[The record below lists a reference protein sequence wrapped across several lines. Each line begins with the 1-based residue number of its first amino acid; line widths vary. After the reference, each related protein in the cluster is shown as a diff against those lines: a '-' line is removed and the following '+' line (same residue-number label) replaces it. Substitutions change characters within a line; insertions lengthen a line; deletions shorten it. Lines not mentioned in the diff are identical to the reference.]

1 MTSFAAGP
9 RRPGSPPRPH
19 AVIAGTGRAG
29 TSFLVRFL
37 EACGLDTGP
46 PDQYFDPRARAGLER
61 NLLSEDA
68 PYVVKDPWLFAYC
81 DQIDPSAIEVEALLV
96 PVRELAAAAT
106 SRILQE
112 RIAMADGI
120 WSDLPVSDVN
130 GVIAGGA
137 VYSLDPVDEARIL
150 AVGFHRLI
158 LWATVRRIPLFLMEF
173 PRIVNDGE
181 YLIDTLWPWLGAHCE
196 RDRAMRA
203 FTSVADPDLVRV
215 EGALVPGP
223 EGRQGDAEQLDR
235 AAMSVLLKE
244 REALLTTTRD
254 ELARTEGRLT
264 EAEQRLGDAERHLA
278 ETQDRLAASE
288 HGVSER
294 EELLG
299 SRLAAAESELA
310 QRSVALA
317 RTERALDAATTEVRA
332 VQGTWSWRVTRPI
345 RALRGDGRTRRDE
358 LRQDQSP

>member
-1 MTSFAAGP
+1 
-9 RRPGSPPRPH
+9 
-19 AVIAGTGRAG
+19 VIAGTGRAG

-46 PDQYFDPRARAGLER
+46 PDQFFDPRARAGLER
-61 NLLSEDA
+61 NLLDEDA

-81 DQIDPSAIEVEALLV
+81 DQIDPGAIEVEALLV

-112 RIAMADGI
+112 RIAMADSF
-120 WSDLPVSDVN
+120 WSDLPASDVH

-158 LWATVRRIPLFLMEF
+158 LWATVRRIPLFLVEF

-215 EGALVPGP
+215 EGALPPGP
-223 EGRQGDAEQLDR
+223 EGRRADAEQLDR
-235 AAMSVLLKE
+235 AAMNVLLKE
-244 REALLTTTRD
+244 REALLSVMRD
-254 ELARTEGRLT
+254 ELALTQQRLT

-278 ETQDRLAASE
+278 ETQVRFAASE
-288 HGVSER
+288 REASER
-294 EELLG
+294 EELLA
-299 SRLAAAESELA
+299 SRVATAESALA

-317 RTERALDAATTEVRA
+317 RTERALDAATTEVHA

-345 RALRGDGRTRRDE
+345 RALRGAGRTRRDE
-358 LRQDQSP
+358 LGQDRSP